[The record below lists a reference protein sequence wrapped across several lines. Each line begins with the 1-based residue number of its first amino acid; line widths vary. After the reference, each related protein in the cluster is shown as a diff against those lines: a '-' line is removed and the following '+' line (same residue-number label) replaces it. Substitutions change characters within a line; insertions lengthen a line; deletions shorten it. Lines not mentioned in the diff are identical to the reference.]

1 MPSLLRFVY
10 EIRALPATSRP
21 WFLLVR
27 MGIWGYRKLHSRCGA
42 CKQDVLLADDNGR
55 EDSPLVNVGAFESR
69 VAYRTA
75 KKKLK
80 GEPERDLKGEL
91 ERRGIA

>member
-1 MPSLLRFVY
+1 
-10 EIRALPATSRP
+10 
-21 WFLLVR
+21 
-27 MGIWGYRKLHSRCGA
+27 MGNWGYRKLQSRCGA
-42 CKQDVLLADDNGR
+42 CKQGVLYAGENRR

-80 GEPERDLKGEL
+80 GEPERD
-91 ERRGIA
+91 